1 MPSTKAFSTA
11 IGVMLAFALDASAAS
26 ISFTSA
32 PGPITSLAVN
42 NDVQYNGPFA
52 FPAFDASLGT
62 LSAVAVTYSISR
74 IDGFLYHPQWIAGWG
89 GPRLFYAV
97 ARRRLMKH
105 RNLRLKPRLNET
117 TTMNP
122 RSQREADDDSPY
134 PIGLMTTGVFIDWGG
149 MLKRVMVLAAGSA

>member
-1 MPSTKAFSTA
+1 
-11 IGVMLAFALDASAAS
+11 
-26 ISFTSA
+26 
-32 PGPITSLAVN
+32 
-42 NDVQYNGPFA
+42 
-52 FPAFDASLGT
+52 
-62 LSAVAVTYSISR
+62 
-74 IDGFLYHPQWIAGWG
+74 
-89 GPRLFYAV
+89 
-97 ARRRLMKH
+97 MKY